1 MILLDLNKQQLQA
14 YLQETLNVKRF
25 VADQVFAWL
34 NKGASFDQMTNV
46 SLSTR
51 QQLKQIAIDKPV
63 KIVQTLTSKI
73 DGTQKFLY
81 QLHDGNV
88 IEGVLMQYK
97 YGNTL
102 CVSTQV
108 GCRMGCKFCA
118 STIGGLVRNLT
129 AGEILGQV
137 VEVNALGKGER
148 FVTNVVLMGS
158 GEPLD
163 NYDNV
168 TKFLTLLSSPDGLN
182 VSQRNVSLSTCGLVP
197 QITQLADDGYSVNL
211 TISLHSAKQENRQ
224 EIMPIAN
231 RYNLSQVMQASR
243 YYFQQTGR
251 RVIFEY
257 TLIDG
262 VNDTYSDALTLA
274 SLLRNMSAHVNLIRL
289 NPVKETRL
297 KSCGEANA
305 KKFLSYLEKL
315 KISATL
321 RRQMGVDINGAC
333 GQLRRNYL
341 ETND

>member
-1 MILLDLNKQQLQA
+1 MILLDLNKQE
-14 YLQETLNVKRF
+14 LQEFFAQNLDAKKF
-25 VADQVFAWL
+25 VADQVFTWL

-46 SLSTR
+46 SLAIR
-51 QQLKQIAIDKPV
+51 QKLSQIAIDKPV
-63 KIVQTLTSKI
+63 KIIQTLVSKI

-168 TKFLTLLSSPDGLN
+168 TKFLSLLSSPDGLN
-182 VSQRNVSLSTCGLVP
+182 VSQRNVSLSTCGLAP
-197 QITQLADDGYSVNL
+197 QITSLADDGYSVNL
-211 TISLHSAKQENRQ
+211 TISLHSAKQENRE
-224 EIMPIAN
+224 EIMPIAKK
-231 RYNLSQVMQASR
+231 YSLSEVLQASR
-243 YYFQQTGR
+243 YYFEKTGR

-262 VNDTYSDALTLA
+262 VNDTYSDALTIA
-274 SLLRNMSAHVNLIRL
+274 SQLRNMSAHVNLIRL
-289 NPVKETRL
+289 NPVKETKL
-297 KSCGEANA
+297 KGCSDANA
-305 KKFLSYLEKL
+305 KKFLGYLEKL

-321 RRQMGVDINGAC
+321 RRQMGVDIQGAC
-333 GQLRRNYL
+333 GQLRRNYI
-341 ETND
+341 ETNG